1 MKLPFDLQ
9 LYFNMFFIFALEISV
24 AMFLL
29 TPRKLGF
36 RFKPYLSIPLGLIC
50 AFGGS
55 FLVFYLATLMEW
67 NVWVNILVYTL
78 LFLFCMGGY
87 ILAYRCS
94 FAEGLLVSVIAY
106 TIQHMAYQVMV
117 VVLDTGLSAKL
128 HEVAPDMA
136 DTWYNIIL
144 YSGYVTLYV
153 LAYFSICRLYIK
165 NVRHIFK
172 TWSIIVLAFVEYLI
186 INAGNAALSN
196 YLQWWNYVAK
206 GVMATV
212 FISFCVMLDII
223 IVGCFKL
230 VERKQEMLL
239 LEANYQAKL
248 EASSMNRESID
259 FINMKCHDLRKKIR
273 YIKNNKDLLSDDDLN
288 QIEES
293 LRIYDT
299 GLKTGNHDLD
309 LLIQARALYCQA
321 KKIELTT
328 LIDGNIFTEL
338 DPNDVYS
345 LFMNVID
352 NAVEA
357 AEKVAEPSKR
367 VISLKA
373 SKKQGYIVITERNYF
388 VGKVIQNSDGSLKTS
403 KEDSS
408 MHGFGTKSIAYI
420 VNKYG
425 GTLHY
430 GTSDDIFELKVVL

>member
-1 MKLPFDLQ
+1 
-9 LYFNMFFIFALEISV
+9 MFFIFALEISV
-24 AMFLL
+24 AMFML

-36 RFKPYLSIPLGLIC
+36 RLKPYLSIPAGLIV

-87 ILAYRCS
+87 MLVYRCS

-106 TIQHMAYQVMV
+106 TIQHMAYQAMV

-128 HEVAPDMA
+128 HEVAQDTADM
-136 DTWYNIIL
+136 WYNIIL
-144 YSGYVTLYV
+144 YSGYVLLYV
-153 LAYFSICRLYIK
+153 AAYFFICRFYIK
-165 NVRHIFK
+165 NVHHIFK
-172 TWSIIVLAFVEYLI
+172 TRSIVILAFAEYLV
-186 INAGNAALSN
+186 INAGNAAITN

-206 GVMATV
+206 GVMALV
-212 FISFCVMLDII
+212 LFSFCVMLDII

-248 EASSMNRESID
+248 EVASKNRESID

-309 LLIQARALYCQA
+309 LLIQARVLYCQA

-328 LIDGNIFTEL
+328 LIDGNIFTEF
-338 DPNDVYS
+338 DANDVYA
-345 LFMNVID
+345 LFMNIID

-357 AEKVAEPSKR
+357 AEKVEDPSKR

-373 SKKQGYIVITERNYF
+373 SKKQGYVVITERNYF
-388 VGKVIQNSDGSLKTS
+388 VGKVVANSDGSLKTS
-403 KEDSS
+403 KEDNSL
-408 MHGFGTKSIAYI
+408 HGFGTKSIAHI

-430 GTSDDIFELKVVL
+430 GASEGIFELKVVL